1 MKKFI
6 LFLLSALMLCGM
18 SIDAAAGKPGKFR
31 LVYWNIQ
38 NGMWDGQDDDY
49 QRFTD
54 WVKEQKPDV
63 CVWCEAQPIY
73 NNGTAKHQD
82 ALQEWRG
89 DERLM
94 DMWKRL
100 GKRYGHKYI
109 YIGGHRDNYPQ
120 VVTSRFPLESVARIT
135 GNPDTLVSHGAGWV
149 RLQLADKHVNI
160 VTLHTWPQAYGYNVP
175 TEDRE
180 RSKAAFEGDKFRRVE
195 MEYICRHTIG
205 TDPDGAEGYWMMM
218 GDFNSR
224 SRVDNWVYK
233 YPDGDTKL
241 LVHDYIRSETPYIDI
256 INDRDPHS
264 FYSSTWGRSRIDFV
278 YCTPKLSAAVKEAH
292 IHLDSYTRPVRDEKI
307 KNFYHPS
314 DHRPIIVD
322 FEL

>member
-149 RLQLADKHVNI
+149 RLQLAGKPVNI

-175 TEDRE
+175 KEDRE

-195 MEYICRHTIG
+195 MEYIFRHTIG